1 MTLGGAIF
9 EVRAFGNNVPT
20 GLAMHDDTTFMA
32 FAGPVPH
39 PREGGGV
46 ASFHWDAMTTADEAA
61 GGGLLVDVES
71 CRDRRPYVLSQGVG
85 VPGAIDGAP
94 AQPDTGQLLR
104 LRRDGSSTV
113 VVDSLDRP
121 TSLEFLGTTAF
132 VVTLAGE
139 VWRIPGMPCA
149 VVGGRG

>member
-1 MTLGGAIF
+1 VTLGGAIF
-9 EVRAFGNNVPT
+9 EVQAFGNNVPT

-39 PREGGGV
+39 PREGSGV
-46 ASFHWDAMTTADEAA
+46 ASFHWDAK
-61 GGGLLVDVES
+61 S